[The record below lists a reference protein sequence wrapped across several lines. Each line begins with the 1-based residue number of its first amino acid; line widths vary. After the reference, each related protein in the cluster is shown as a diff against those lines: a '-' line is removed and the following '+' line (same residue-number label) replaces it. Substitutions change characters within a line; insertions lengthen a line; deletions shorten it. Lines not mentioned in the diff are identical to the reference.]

1 MAGQQDLQ
9 HRKAGTNLLLGVLLQ
24 FLLPHFRPGE
34 PPQQALA
41 QMVGVVEV
49 WQAEEGDLH
58 PNQDEQ
64 DGEDLIH
71 EDSSPLGNGR
81 ALHFQPSQLDFG
93 TQPVGVPRVEVV
105 NLLNP
110 SHDLPLTLISLFTS
124 STHFYMPSFHSR
136 VIPPRG
142 KSSFKVIFLPTKE
155 GSVEN
160 VLFINTS
167 SHGIISYQLFGAG
180 ISLGSSGV
188 PLKIPST
195 FIFPDIHILRSKTQ
209 EEALN
214 SSRLW
219 LQLECNIPK
228 RGVHYSQDS
237 CFVEEENL
245 LVQVHLFDKNRRN
258 EGFEK
263 LEHYINENVFVLFVL
278 KGNNI
283 IEEPKITIYL
293 LNSGARLLQA
303 KEIKLVSQ
311 SKGLFE
317 IEQSLLRPSASKFTQ
332 IASLVCRATQ
342 TPSGRE
348 KKGSGE
354 MTMRVL
360 KGSSTLKSY
369 PSLHLSYRSFEH
381 EAAPTLFDLKNKDAE
396 EDLIDIWLTNGFDF
410 SFTLDKVQFP
420 KEADK
425 FLKVLNFSSP
435 VLVPPGCWKM
445 FTLQYVNRID
455 FASVVANI
463 ILVTSHGFSLE
474 MPLQIKST
482 MLKVSKNKRY
492 CDNSYRLRLLDAA
505 SAEWQESLLLDSSTW
520 RVDKRLATELWSKDK
535 DQKTFSCP
543 KLLKDPGLTV
553 DFKATSVN
561 ESKVKYFTLKNPVD
575 APVTVQLLPV
585 SSYPEPHEALN
596 ALIKWFN
603 LPSLDINI
611 STSEFMLMMH
621 THEDDINITNHSK
634 STVVNLHLAP
644 KELKKIAVAFTP
656 VDKKCVTSVILIR
669 NNLTVFD
676 IVLVKGCGTKEI
688 LKIGGRLP
696 GTGASLRFNV
706 PQSTLM
712 QCRNGLK
719 SSKPFVVQKT
729 FTLENAGELPLTITS
744 MSISGYKCQGFGF
757 EILGCRILP
766 LDYNSTQEI
775 SIVFTPDFTTS
786 WIIRDLTLVTARG
799 SSFIFTLNVT
809 LPHHMLPLCAQFL
822 PGPSWE
828 EKFWIVVIVFTW
840 LSLGGV
846 CLMAFHQAQC
856 ILIDFSIPVLRQ
868 NNNSG
873 LPRESSHVD
882 TVTSTSARGKGS
894 CKTFTDS
901 GNTPDKGK
909 GKGSLSVT
917 SGNCRTQTSSKK
929 SPGTFAQSQKKYKV
943 SLYYSKYKVNPTSSA
958 IAAASSMS
966 SQDEE
971 CLPVKEPYNQGD
983 HIDENTNKICAIE
996 NKNTVLQESEVHS
1009 RHGVSLA
1016 VKDCRN
1022 INTDMFPME
1031 TNIKPSEE
1039 LSVATNNSPNHWPC
1053 SSVEKKDSDQVSDDQ
1068 QCSTFLP
1075 FPEKKIVEK
1084 RDIGVGKVKEDCNT
1098 NKMQEKADINN
1109 TTSNAKGRR
1118 GSVKNRRRIAGG
1130 IMGLTEQNISDFSD
1144 KSRDAVN
1151 KETKNPN
1158 RSRNRCT
1165 NGKQESVKL
1174 CGKVDSPL
1182 KHLQNRTSMAN
1193 PRRSCNARRLFS
1205 DSSSDSGSSS
1215 GSVRDSRGSWGS
1227 WSSASS
1233 LEGEKDHSTTKLNCI
1248 SSTTKRDDHVFAFL
1262 PDKECCQPLNS
1273 SYRIQSVHNL
1283 NQGEKCHIPESV
1295 PTLSFA
1301 SVASGVE
1308 RNMTLGPCQSEEI
1321 WSPMPTALTNGFRY
1335 NTSENMSFIPPEN
1348 AGAIYSHFPWT
1359 TSQYAA
1365 PYHYSD
1371 QNGHC
1376 VAYEGNMN
1384 FQNAFQEVQNVQ
1396 YTPQAFWNE
1405 ESPPDLATSWDS
1417 NDCIGSKAYFSGTR
1431 SLSPMSSLFGSI
1443 WTPQSDPY
1451 QSHFQHNMRSVP
1463 HSSHPTFSREQ
1474 SIHCRQKQYSGFD
1487 PFGCHM
1493 NLDIWNSSSNQGSN
1507 SQLSNDSGYCGEA

>member
-1 MAGQQDLQ
+1 MHYVTLKYDLDNIPVA
-9 HRKAGTNLLLGVLLQ
+9 RKRQLTNETRQSIITCRSVGLS
-24 FLLPHFRPGE
+24 FREIAKQIKVPLS
-34 PPQQALA
+34 P
-41 QMVGVVEV
+41 VVSYTINWHLETGRNS
-49 WQAEEGDLH
+49 EGMK
-58 PNQDEQ
+58 
-64 DGEDLIH
+64 
-71 EDSSPLGNGR
+71 SGR
-81 ALHFQPSQLDFG
+81 AKVTSQSEDKFLRVTSWRDHRRLTAQQLNSAG
-93 TQPVGVPRVEVV
+93 RQKPRV
-105 NLLNP
+105 
-110 SHDLPLTLISLFTS
+110 SLYCEEETWCCRFD
-124 STHFYMPSFHSR
+124 R

-167 SHGIISYQLFGAG
+167 SHGIISY
-180 ISLGSSGV
+180 
-188 PLKIPST
+188 
-195 FIFPDIHILRSKTQ
+195 Q

-482 MLKVSKNKRY
+482 MLKV
-492 CDNSYRLRLLDAA
+492 
-505 SAEWQESLLLDSSTW
+505 
-520 RVDKRLATELWSKDK
+520 
-535 DQKTFSCP
+535 
-543 KLLKDPGLTV
+543 
-553 DFKATSVN
+553 
-561 ESKVKYFTLKNPVD
+561 KYFTLKNPVD

-596 ALIKWFN
+596 ALIKW
-603 LPSLDINI
+603 
-611 STSEFMLMMH
+611 
-621 THEDDINITNHSK
+621 
-634 STVVNLHLAP
+634 
-644 KELKKIAVAFTP
+644 
-656 VDKKCVTSVILIR
+656 

-775 SIVFTPDFTTS
+775 SIV
-786 WIIRDLTLVTARG
+786 
-799 SSFIFTLNVT
+799 
-809 LPHHMLPLCAQFL
+809 
-822 PGPSWE
+822 
-828 EKFWIVVIVFTW
+828 
-840 LSLGGV
+840 
-846 CLMAFHQAQC
+846 
-856 ILIDFSIPVLRQ
+856 
-868 NNNSG
+868 
-873 LPRESSHVD
+873 
-882 TVTSTSARGKGS
+882 GKGS

-1084 RDIGVGKVKEDCNT
+1084 RDIGVGK
-1098 NKMQEKADINN
+1098 
-1109 TTSNAKGRR
+1109 RR
-1118 GSVKNRRRIAGG
+1118 GSHGNQQLLRTITDADRFSPVHLGEKHLHHKLLRNRFSHTPPRPLAKL
-1130 IMGLTEQNISDFSD
+1130 LTEQNISDFSD

-1182 KHLQNRTSMAN
+1182 KHLQN
-1193 PRRSCNARRLFS
+1193 
-1205 DSSSDSGSSS
+1205 
-1215 GSVRDSRGSWGS
+1215 
-1227 WSSASS
+1227 
-1233 LEGEKDHSTTKLNCI
+1233 
-1248 SSTTKRDDHVFAFL
+1248 RDDHVFAFL

-1417 NDCIGSKAYFSGTR
+1417 NDCIGSKEPEA
-1431 SLSPMSSLFGSI
+1431 SPQCPVCLALFGLLKVIHIKATSSTICDQYLTLPTQLLAENRVSTADKSSI
-1443 WTPQSDPY
+1443 LALILLAAT
-1451 QSHFQHNMRSVP
+1451 
-1463 HSSHPTFSREQ
+1463 
-1474 SIHCRQKQYSGFD
+1474 
-1487 PFGCHM
+1487 
-1493 NLDIWNSSSNQGSN
+1493 
-1507 SQLSNDSGYCGEA
+1507 